1 MIRSEIIELTIE
13 RMGIEDNYLQPD
25 AADSVR
31 MEDFADRVIASLAQQ
46 LPDGDIQT
54 CDDFNSLGIACC
66 DGCHLYHPHTGM
78 KLVTLPD
85 GSKAWLC
92 CELRTALQGPE
103 ATAKGSSELA
113 AKESAISAKV
123 AAIPV
128 EERFDRAIKLA
139 LECGDNPTEDQSLE
153 FAKLFFGPDVIIS
166 CR

>member
-31 MEDFADRVIASLAQQ
+31 MENFADRVIASLAQQ

-54 CDDFNSLGIACC
+54 CDDFNSHGIACC

-78 KLVTLPD
+78 KLVTLTD

-92 CELRTALQGPE
+92 CELRTALQGSDLP
-103 ATAKGSSELA
+103 
-113 AKESAISAKV
+113 AKEPSEVAKEAAISAKV
-123 AAIPV
+123 AAIPL

>member
-1 MIRSEIIELTIE
+1 MIRSDIVELTIE
-13 RMGIEDNYLQPD
+13 RLGIEDNYQADTSD
-25 AADSVR
+25 AVHFEDFLDSV
-31 MEDFADRVIASLAQQ
+31 IATIAEQ
-46 LPDGDIQT
+46 LPDGEIET
-54 CDDFNSLGIACC
+54 CEDLNLGVACC
-66 DGCHLYHPHTGM
+66 YACHDYHPHTGM
-78 KLVTLPD
+78 KLVTLKD